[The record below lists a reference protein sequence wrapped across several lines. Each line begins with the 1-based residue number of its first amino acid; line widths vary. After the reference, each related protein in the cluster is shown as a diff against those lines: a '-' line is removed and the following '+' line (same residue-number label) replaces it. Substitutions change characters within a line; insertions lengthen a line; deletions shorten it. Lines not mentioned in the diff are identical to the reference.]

1 MSFRFRLTDKEFA
14 KLTLQMYYR
23 KPLTLLV
30 LLFVPVYVG
39 YIVINVPLND
49 INQILPLAIL
59 PIFVLFVLPMSVW
72 QGAMRTYQNTPALSE
87 EMHINVSSD
96 KITIETVSKVVEH
109 QRSDLRRV
117 LNLSGAKV
125 LVFGPGHLVPI
136 PKRILSQ
143 AETSFLDSL
152 QKK

>member
-1 MSFRFRLTDKEFA
+1 
-14 KLTLQMYYR
+14 MYYR
-23 KPLTLLV
+23 KPLTLFV
-30 LLFVPVYVG
+30 LLFVPIYIG
-39 YIVINVPLND
+39 YIVIHVPLND

-59 PIFVLFVLPMSVW
+59 PIFVLIVLPVAVW
-72 QGAMRTYQNTPALSE
+72 QGAIRTYQNTPSLSE
-87 EMHINVSSD
+87 EIYINVSSD

-117 LNLSGAKV
+117 LNLSGMKV

-136 PKRILSQ
+136 PERILGQ
-143 AETSFLDSL
+143 AETTFLNSL